1 MQAHPAHGAR
11 AVGRGRLKPIIVRNH
26 STGTPVTLRVQQYAW
41 HVPTLV
47 FDILSIPMLQK
58 DRIQVNLGAFNER
71 TAPMNYLRDYTTGA
85 VVKLSLMNGIFVMKP
100 VNAAQVPASLR
111 GEIEATS
118 APAQT
123 KGVAEGIMPRRHHNI
138 PLWFVFGCE
147 QTPLACTIAVSSGKR
162 TGQASL
168 GDEITEPTP
177 ACTVLSTHGY
187 GEGSVLDCSHPDD
200 WFTNQQ
206 CSAKQ
211 TCRKDQ
217 SPGVQH
223 RAVHDGQSS
232 STTVDVGYG
241 SCVRYICV

>member
-1 MQAHPAHGAR
+1 MTSDRSLFETYDKWSGGAAQVGDGDKLR
-11 AVGRGRLKPIIVRNH
+11 AVGRGRLKPIIVRNY

-111 GEIEATS
+111 GEIEAMT

-123 KGVAEGIMPRRHHNI
+123 KGVAEGIMPAPRTLARTTTRRSCALILGYLPRKHATYMWMCI
-138 PLWFVFGCE
+138 
-147 QTPLACTIAVSSGKR
+147 SSE
-162 TGQASL
+162 S
-168 GDEITEPTP
+168 I
-177 ACTVLSTHGY
+177 S
-187 GEGSVLDCSHPDD
+187 
-200 WFTNQQ
+200 
-206 CSAKQ
+206 
-211 TCRKDQ
+211 
-217 SPGVQH
+217 
-223 RAVHDGQSS
+223 
-232 STTVDVGYG
+232 
-241 SCVRYICV
+241 